1 MRLLFHCSPN
11 PLFLIALCLI
21 SWIVY
26 NNVIA
31 PKLQQQE
38 QAEKA
43 SPNKA
48 RNLPGVSFATTPA
61 NAEDEPAEQPAEQA
75 QAASTYQ
82 QPVQPAQPAQQGK
95 VELTPEQKAMQ
106 RRLSASSG
114 TEEMRSQGAV
124 ATPSRGE
131 KAEPVQTSSGS
142 GVGTQAA

>member
-1 MRLLFHCSPN
+1 VPGLRAFIGV
-11 PLFLIALCLI
+11 LFLIALCLI

-26 NNVIA
+26 KNVIA

-61 NAEDEPAEQPAEQA
+61 NAEDEPVEQPAEQA

-82 QPVQPAQPAQQGK
+82 QPVQQTQPGQQGK

-106 RRLSASSG
+106 RRLSASSA
-114 TEEMRSQGAV
+114 TEKCAPRVQPRRLVVVRRPSRYKPAV
-124 ATPSRGE
+124 AVRSWPR
-131 KAEPVQTSSGS
+131 A
-142 GVGTQAA
+142 